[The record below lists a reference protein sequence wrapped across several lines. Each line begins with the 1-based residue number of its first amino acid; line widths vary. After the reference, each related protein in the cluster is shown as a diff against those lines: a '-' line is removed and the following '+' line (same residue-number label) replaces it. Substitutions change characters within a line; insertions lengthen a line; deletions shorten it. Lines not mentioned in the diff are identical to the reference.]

1 MKPAEYWR
9 KQALWS
15 KHLLKTGT
23 VVQSTLLRVVPGA
36 QSEYAP
42 YSFLIVQVED
52 NTLEVMGVPGET
64 FESGD
69 QVRLVLRR
77 IAASSDAEPIAYGI
91 KAEKVIANV
100 KK

>member
-9 KQALWS
+9 KQTLWA

-23 VVQSTLLRVVPGA
+23 VVQSTLLRVVPTA
-36 QSEYAP
+36 QAEYAP
-42 YSFLIVQVED
+42 YSFLIVRVED
-52 NTLEVMGVPGET
+52 DTLEVMGVPGET

-77 IAASSDAEPIAYGI
+77 IAACSDTEPIAYGI
-91 KAEKVIANV
+91 KAEKVV
-100 KK
+100 